1 MKKKWL
7 ASFLLVLMTVSLTAC
22 GSSTSAPQTGEA
34 PMKAVSAQKG
44 ENMKAAVVYFSWSG
58 NTGAV
63 AKEIQKQTGADLF
76 ELAPQTPYS
85 RDYDTVLEVAK
96 RERQEK
102 ARPAIAGGV
111 GDLGKYDVVF
121 LGFPN
126 WWSDMPMI
134 LYTFLE
140 SHSLAGKTIAPFC
153 TSGGSGFSRT
163 IEAIQAAQPDAK
175 VLQGLHVGGSSAARA
190 ESAVAKWLG
199 GVGLA
204 R

>member
-1 MKKKWL
+1 
-7 ASFLLVLMTVSLTAC
+7 
-22 GSSTSAPQTGEA
+22 
-34 PMKAVSAQKG
+34 MKAL
-44 ENMKAAVVYFSWSG
+44 VVYFSWSG
-58 NTGAV
+58 NTRAV
-63 AKEIQKQTGADLF
+63 AEEIQKQTGADLF
-76 ELAPQTPYS
+76 ELTPQTPYS

-102 ARPAIAGGV
+102 ARPAIAGSV

-126 WWSDMPMI
+126 WWSDMPML

-163 IEAIQAAQPDAK
+163 VEAIKAAQPNAK
-175 VLQGLHVGGSSAARA
+175 VLQGLHVGGSSATRS

-199 GVGLA
+199 SVGLA